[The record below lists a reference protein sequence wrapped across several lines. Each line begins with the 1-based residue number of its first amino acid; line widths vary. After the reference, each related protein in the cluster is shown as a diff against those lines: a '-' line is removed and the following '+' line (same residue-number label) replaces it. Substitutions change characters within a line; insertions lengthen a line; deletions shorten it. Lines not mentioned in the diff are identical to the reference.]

1 VKRSPTF
8 PCPPRAG
15 RSPLGFVSAVLLLL
29 VLATAGVPGE
39 GLHRRPDGEI
49 TLCCDEA
56 PARVVRR
63 RHQDQRAQPSAA
75 AAEATSFH
83 RAAERRADDVR
94 GGLGSPRAPPR

>member
-1 VKRSPTF
+1 MKRSPTF
-8 PCPPRAG
+8 PCLPRAG

-29 VLATAGVPGE
+29 VLATAGVPAD

-49 TLCCDEA
+49 TLCCNDA
-56 PARVVRR
+56 PARVVWR
-63 RHQDQRAQPSAA
+63 RHHEEPAQPSGF
-75 AAEATSFH
+75 AAEASSFH